1 MKREQTVLFKKWF
14 EKLASNVQD
23 KIVTYIDRVF
33 AGNTANCKSIASGV
47 YEIKINYQKGYRVY
61 FTFLNGRAILLL
73 LCGGDK
79 KTQPDD
85 IKQAIKV
92 KKYLEAKNEK

>member
-14 EKLASNVQD
+14 KKLSATVQD
-23 KIVTYIDRVF
+23 KIATYIDRVLS
-33 AGNTANCKSIASGV
+33 GNTANCKSVARGV

-61 FTFLNGRAILLL
+61 FTFIAGHAVMLL

-79 KTQPDD
+79 QTQTAD
-85 IKQAIKV
+85 IKQAVAI
-92 KKYLEAKNEK
+92 KKYLEGK